1 MFEKEL
7 QKLKREELLQIMLA
21 QSREIDSLTEQLEQE
36 KAKNVN
42 DEAESGIESG
52 GDSGLSADGSALA
65 EEAALADGGIPAE
78 EAALA
83 DGGVLAEEAALADGG
98 VLAKGAALA
107 DGSALAEEGALT
119 DGGIPAEEGAGTGLP
134 STSVLENA
142 LKRVSYDSR
151 FRASIVST
159 LMTLVVVA
167 AAAVLIAV
175 LVLPILR
182 IYGQSMSETLD
193 NGDIVVSVKTAD
205 LETGDIVAFYYN
217 NTILVKRVI
226 GQSGDWIDI
235 AKDGT
240 VSVNQQEL
248 EEPYLDKKAYGEIDI
263 KLPYQVPEGRI
274 FVMGDNR
281 EISIDSRT
289 MMIGCV
295 AEEQIVGK
303 IIYRVW
309 PFSKIGGI
317 Y

>member
-1 MFEKEL
+1 MFEQEL
-7 QKLKREELLQIMLA
+7 HKLKREELLEIMLA
-21 QSREIDSLTEQLEQE
+21 QSREIDSLTEELEKE
-36 KAKNVN
+36 RTRNTT
-42 DEAESGIESG
+42 EESEQGETT
-52 GDSGLSADGSALA
+52 GDVV
-65 EEAALADGGIPAE
+65 EEGPAE
-78 EAALA
+78 EETA
-83 DGGVLAEEAALADGG
+83 DSP
-98 VLAKGAALA
+98 
-107 DGSALAEEGALT
+107 SALPETA
-119 DGGIPAEEGAGTGLP
+119 D
-134 STSVLENA
+134 LET
-142 LKRVSYDSR
+142 LVKRIRYEKR
-151 FRASIVST
+151 FRASIVNT
-159 LMTLVVVA
+159 MMTLVVVA
-167 AAAVLIAV
+167 AAAILIAI

-240 VSVNQQEL
+240 GSVNQKEL

-263 KLPYQVPEGRI
+263 KLPYQVPEGRT

-295 AEEQIVGK
+295 SEEQIVGK
-303 IIYRVW
+303 IIFRVW

>member
-1 MFEKEL
+1 MFEQEL
-7 QKLKREELLQIMLA
+7 HKLKREELLEIMLA
-21 QSREIDSLTEQLEQE
+21 QSREIDSLTEELEKERARNTSEDGVEGEPVQKRTDE
-36 KAKNVN
+36 TPRSGASV
-42 DEAESGIESG
+42 DEAGTVDYTPAPEG
-52 GDSGLSADGSALA
+52 SADSAEQTA
-65 EEAALADGGIPAE
+65 PDTTTEEEAHQTLPRAADLEALVNRIRYE
-78 EAALA
+78 
-83 DGGVLAEEAALADGG
+83 
-98 VLAKGAALA
+98 K
-107 DGSALAEEGALT
+107 
-119 DGGIPAEEGAGTGLP
+119 
-134 STSVLENA
+134 
-142 LKRVSYDSR
+142 R
-151 FRASIVST
+151 FRSSIINT

-167 AAAVLIAV
+167 AAAILIAI

-263 KLPYQVPEGRI
+263 KLPYQVPEGRT

-289 MMIGCV
+289 VMIGCIS
-295 AEEQIVGK
+295 EEQIVGK

-309 PFSKIGGI
+309 PLNKIGGI

>member
-65 EEAALADGGIPAE
+65 EEAALADGS
-78 EAALA
+78 
-83 DGGVLAEEAALADGG
+83 VLAEEAALADGG
-98 VLAKGAALA
+98 
-107 DGSALAEEGALT
+107 ALAEEGA
-119 DGGIPAEEGAGTGLP
+119 GTELP
-134 STSVLENA
+134 STSVLEKA
-142 LKRVSYDSR
+142 LNRVSYDRR

>member
-1 MFEKEL
+1 MFEQEL
-7 QKLKREELLQIMLA
+7 HKLKREELLEIMLA
-21 QSREIDSLTEQLEQE
+21 QSREIDSLTEELEKERARNTSEEGVEGEPVQ
-36 KAKNVN
+36 KRT
-42 DEAESGIESG
+42 DETPHSGTSV
-52 GDSGLSADGSALA
+52 
-65 EEAALADGGIPAE
+65 EEAGTVDNTPTPEGSTDSAEQAAPDTTTEE
-78 EAALA
+78 EAPQALPRAA
-83 DGGVLAEEAALADGG
+83 DLEAL
-98 VLAKGAALA
+98 VNRIRYEK
-107 DGSALAEEGALT
+107 
-119 DGGIPAEEGAGTGLP
+119 
-134 STSVLENA
+134 
-142 LKRVSYDSR
+142 R
-151 FRASIVST
+151 FRSSIINT

-167 AAAVLIAV
+167 AAAILIAI

-193 NGDIVVSVKTAD
+193 NGDIVVSVKTAE

-263 KLPYQVPEGRI
+263 KLPYQVPEGRT

-289 MMIGCV
+289 MMIGCIS
-295 AEEQIVGK
+295 EEQIVGK

-309 PFSKIGGI
+309 PLNKIGGI
-317 Y
+317 K

>member
-1 MFEKEL
+1 MFEQEL
-7 QKLKREELLQIMLA
+7 HKLKREELLEIMLA
-21 QSREIDSLTEQLEQE
+21 QSREIDSLTEELEKERARNTSEEGVGGEPVQ
-36 KAKNVN
+36 KRT
-42 DEAESGIESG
+42 DETPRSGAS
-52 GDSGLSADGSALA
+52 
-65 EEAALADGGIPAE
+65 EEAGTVDNTPTPEDPSDTAEQTAPDTTTEE
-78 EAALA
+78 EAPQALPRAA
-83 DGGVLAEEAALADGG
+83 DLEAL
-98 VLAKGAALA
+98 VNRIRYEK
-107 DGSALAEEGALT
+107 
-119 DGGIPAEEGAGTGLP
+119 
-134 STSVLENA
+134 
-142 LKRVSYDSR
+142 R
-151 FRASIVST
+151 FRSSIINT

-167 AAAVLIAV
+167 AAAILIAI

-263 KLPYQVPEGRI
+263 KLPYQVPEGRT

-289 MMIGCV
+289 VMIGCIS
-295 AEEQIVGK
+295 EEQIVGK

-309 PFSKIGGI
+309 PLNKIGGI
-317 Y
+317 K

>member
-1 MFEKEL
+1 MFEQEL
-7 QKLKREELLQIMLA
+7 HKLKREELLEIMLA
-21 QSREIDSLTEQLEQE
+21 QSREIDSLTEELEKERARNTSEEGVGGEPVQ
-36 KAKNVN
+36 KRT
-42 DEAESGIESG
+42 DETPRSGAS
-52 GDSGLSADGSALA
+52 
-65 EEAALADGGIPAE
+65 EEAGTVDNTPTPEDPSDTAEQTAPDTTTEE
-78 EAALA
+78 EAPQALPRAA
-83 DGGVLAEEAALADGG
+83 DLEAL
-98 VLAKGAALA
+98 VNRIRYEK
-107 DGSALAEEGALT
+107 
-119 DGGIPAEEGAGTGLP
+119 
-134 STSVLENA
+134 
-142 LKRVSYDSR
+142 R
-151 FRASIVST
+151 FRSSIINT

-167 AAAVLIAV
+167 AAAILIAI

-193 NGDIVVSVKTAD
+193 NGDIVVSVKTAE

-263 KLPYQVPEGRI
+263 KLPYQVPEGRT

-289 MMIGCV
+289 MMIGCIS
-295 AEEQIVGK
+295 EEQIVGK

-309 PFSKIGGI
+309 PLNKIGGI
-317 Y
+317 K

>member
-1 MFEKEL
+1 MFEQEL
-7 QKLKREELLQIMLA
+7 HKLKREELLEIMLA
-21 QSREIDSLTEQLEQE
+21 QSREIDSLTEELEKERARNTSEEGVEGEPVQ
-36 KAKNVN
+36 KRT
-42 DEAESGIESG
+42 DETPHSGTSV
-52 GDSGLSADGSALA
+52 
-65 EEAALADGGIPAE
+65 EEAGTVDNTPTPEGSTDSAEQAAPDTTTEE
-78 EAALA
+78 EAPQALPRAA
-83 DGGVLAEEAALADGG
+83 DLEAL
-98 VLAKGAALA
+98 VNRIRYEK
-107 DGSALAEEGALT
+107 
-119 DGGIPAEEGAGTGLP
+119 
-134 STSVLENA
+134 
-142 LKRVSYDSR
+142 R
-151 FRASIVST
+151 FRSSIINT

-167 AAAVLIAV
+167 AAAILIAI

-193 NGDIVVSVKTAD
+193 NGDIVVSVKTAE

-263 KLPYQVPEGRI
+263 KLPYQVPEGRT

-289 MMIGCV
+289 VMIGCIS
-295 AEEQIVGK
+295 EEQIVGK

-309 PFSKIGGI
+309 PLNKIGGI
-317 Y
+317 K

>member
-7 QKLKREELLQIMLA
+7 QKLKRDELLEIMLA
-21 QSREIDSLTEQLEQE
+21 QSREIDSLTDELRKE
-36 KAKNVN
+36 KARSRGEEGEV
-42 DEAESGIESG
+42 AETEQNWTVDNTP
-52 GDSGLSADGSALA
+52 DSPEDSI
-65 EEAALADGGIPAE
+65 EEAAQELPHTADL
-78 EAALA
+78 EALVNRIRY
-83 DGGVLAEEAALADGG
+83 G
-98 VLAKGAALA
+98 K
-107 DGSALAEEGALT
+107 
-119 DGGIPAEEGAGTGLP
+119 
-134 STSVLENA
+134 
-142 LKRVSYDSR
+142 R
-151 FRASIVST
+151 FRASVIST

-167 AAAVLIAV
+167 AAAILIAI

-240 VSVNQQEL
+240 VSVNQVEL

-263 KLPYQVPEGRI
+263 SLPYQVPEGRI

-295 AEEQIVGK
+295 AQEQIVGK

-317 Y
+317 K

>member
-1 MFEKEL
+1 MEEPAKEL
-7 QKLKREELLQIMLA
+7 PHTA
-21 QSREIDSLTEQLEQE
+21 DLE
-36 KAKNVN
+36 ALVN
-42 DEAESGIESG
+42 RIRYG
-52 GDSGLSADGSALA
+52 
-65 EEAALADGGIPAE
+65 
-78 EAALA
+78 
-83 DGGVLAEEAALADGG
+83 
-98 VLAKGAALA
+98 K
-107 DGSALAEEGALT
+107 
-119 DGGIPAEEGAGTGLP
+119 
-134 STSVLENA
+134 
-142 LKRVSYDSR
+142 R
-151 FRASIVST
+151 FRASVIST

-167 AAAVLIAV
+167 AAAVLVAV

-240 VSVNQQEL
+240 VSVNQVEL
-248 EEPYLDKKAYGEIDI
+248 EEPYLDRKAYGEIDI

-309 PFSKIGGI
+309 PFGKLGGI
-317 Y
+317 K

>member
-1 MFEKEL
+1 MFEQEL
-7 QKLKREELLQIMLA
+7 HKLKREELLEIMLA
-21 QSREIDSLTEQLEQE
+21 QSREIDSLTEELEKE
-36 KAKNVN
+36 RTRNTT
-42 DEAESGIESG
+42 EESGQGETI
-52 GDSGLSADGSALA
+52 GDVVEEGPAE
-65 EEAALADGGIPAE
+65 EEAADSP
-78 EAALA
+78 
-83 DGGVLAEEAALADGG
+83 
-98 VLAKGAALA
+98 
-107 DGSALAEEGALT
+107 SALPETA
-119 DGGIPAEEGAGTGLP
+119 D
-134 STSVLENA
+134 LET
-142 LKRVSYDSR
+142 LVKRIRYEKR
-151 FRASIVST
+151 FRASIVNT
-159 LMTLVVVA
+159 MMTLVVVA
-167 AAAVLIAV
+167 AAAILIAI

-263 KLPYQVPEGRI
+263 KLPYQVPEGRT

-295 AEEQIVGK
+295 SEEQIVGK
-303 IIYRVW
+303 IIFRVW
-309 PFSKIGGI
+309 PLNKIGGI

>member
-1 MFEKEL
+1 MFEQEL
-7 QKLKREELLQIMLA
+7 HKLKREEPLEITMA
-21 QSREIDSLTEQLEQE
+21 QSREIDSLTEER
-36 KAKNVN
+36 AKERARNTSEEGVEGEPVQKRT
-42 DEAESGIESG
+42 DETPRSGASV
-52 GDSGLSADGSALA
+52 
-65 EEAALADGGIPAE
+65 EEAGMADNTPAPEDSANSAEQTAPETTTEE
-78 EAALA
+78 EAHQALPRAA
-83 DGGVLAEEAALADGG
+83 DLEAL
-98 VLAKGAALA
+98 VNRIRYEK
-107 DGSALAEEGALT
+107 
-119 DGGIPAEEGAGTGLP
+119 
-134 STSVLENA
+134 
-142 LKRVSYDSR
+142 R
-151 FRASIVST
+151 FRSSIINT

-167 AAAVLIAV
+167 AAAILIAI

-263 KLPYQVPEGRI
+263 KLPYQVPEGRT

-289 MMIGCV
+289 MMIGCIS
-295 AEEQIVGK
+295 EEQIVGK

-309 PFSKIGGI
+309 PLNKIGGI

>member
-1 MFEKEL
+1 MFEQEL
-7 QKLKREELLQIMLA
+7 HKLKREELLEIMLA
-21 QSREIDSLTEQLEQE
+21 QSREIDSLTEELEKERARNTSEDGVEGEPVQ
-36 KAKNVN
+36 KRT
-42 DEAESGIESG
+42 DETPRSGASV
-52 GDSGLSADGSALA
+52 
-65 EEAALADGGIPAE
+65 EEAGTVDNTPAPDDSPDSAEQTAPETTTEE
-78 EAALA
+78 EAPQALPRAA
-83 DGGVLAEEAALADGG
+83 DLEAL
-98 VLAKGAALA
+98 VNRIRYEK
-107 DGSALAEEGALT
+107 
-119 DGGIPAEEGAGTGLP
+119 
-134 STSVLENA
+134 
-142 LKRVSYDSR
+142 R
-151 FRASIVST
+151 FRSSIINT

-167 AAAVLIAV
+167 AAAILIAI

-263 KLPYQVPEGRI
+263 KLPYQVPEGRT

-289 MMIGCV
+289 VMIGCIS
-295 AEEQIVGK
+295 EEQIVGK

-309 PFSKIGGI
+309 PLNKIGGI
-317 Y
+317 K

>member
-52 GDSGLSADGSALA
+52 GDSGLSADGS
-65 EEAALADGGIPAE
+65 DPAKG
-78 EAALA
+78 AVLA

-98 VLAKGAALA
+98 
-107 DGSALAEEGALT
+107 ALAEEGA
-119 DGGIPAEEGAGTGLP
+119 GTELP

-142 LKRVSYDSR
+142 LKRVSYDRR

>member
-1 MFEKEL
+1 MFEQEL
-7 QKLKREELLQIMLA
+7 HKLKREELLEIMLA
-21 QSREIDSLTEQLEQE
+21 QSREIASLTEELEKERARNTSEEGVEGEPVQ
-36 KAKNVN
+36 KRT
-42 DEAESGIESG
+42 DETPHSGTSV
-52 GDSGLSADGSALA
+52 
-65 EEAALADGGIPAE
+65 EEAGTVDNTPTPEGSTDSAEQAAPDTTTEE
-78 EAALA
+78 EAPQALPRAA
-83 DGGVLAEEAALADGG
+83 DLEAL
-98 VLAKGAALA
+98 VNRIRYEK
-107 DGSALAEEGALT
+107 
-119 DGGIPAEEGAGTGLP
+119 
-134 STSVLENA
+134 
-142 LKRVSYDSR
+142 R
-151 FRASIVST
+151 FRSSIINT

-167 AAAVLIAV
+167 AAAILIAI

>member
-7 QKLKREELLQIMLA
+7 QKLKRDELLEIMLA
-21 QSREIDSLTEQLEQE
+21 QSREIDSLTGELRKE
-36 KAKNVN
+36 KARSRGEEGEV
-42 DEAESGIESG
+42 AETEQNWTVDNTP
-52 GDSGLSADGSALA
+52 DSLPDSPEDSI
-65 EEAALADGGIPAE
+65 EEAAQELPHTADL
-78 EAALA
+78 EALVNRIRY
-83 DGGVLAEEAALADGG
+83 G
-98 VLAKGAALA
+98 K
-107 DGSALAEEGALT
+107 
-119 DGGIPAEEGAGTGLP
+119 
-134 STSVLENA
+134 
-142 LKRVSYDSR
+142 R
-151 FRASIVST
+151 FRASVIST

-167 AAAVLIAV
+167 AAAILIAI

-182 IYGQSMSETLD
+182 IYGQSMSKTLD

-240 VSVNQQEL
+240 VSVNQVEL

-263 KLPYQVPEGRI
+263 SLPYQVPEGRI

-295 AEEQIVGK
+295 AQEQIVGK

-317 Y
+317 K

>member
-7 QKLKREELLQIMLA
+7 QKLKRDELLEIMLA
-21 QSREIDSLTEQLEQE
+21 QSREIDSLTGELRKE
-36 KAKNVN
+36 KARSRGEEGEV
-42 DEAESGIESG
+42 AETEQNWTVDNTP
-52 GDSGLSADGSALA
+52 DSLPDSPEDSI
-65 EEAALADGGIPAE
+65 EEAAQELPHTADL
-78 EAALA
+78 EALVNRIRY
-83 DGGVLAEEAALADGG
+83 G
-98 VLAKGAALA
+98 K
-107 DGSALAEEGALT
+107 
-119 DGGIPAEEGAGTGLP
+119 
-134 STSVLENA
+134 
-142 LKRVSYDSR
+142 R
-151 FRASIVST
+151 FRASVIST

-167 AAAVLIAV
+167 AAAILIAI

-240 VSVNQQEL
+240 VSVNQVEL

-263 KLPYQVPEGRI
+263 SLPYQVPEGRI

-295 AEEQIVGK
+295 AQEQIVGK

-309 PFSKIGGI
+309 PLNKIGGI

>member
-1 MFEKEL
+1 MAAFDINPEVIGKDACEVVGDDYPETGVPL
-7 QKLKREELLQIMLA
+7 SEVESEMSIVKRFKTGAM
-21 QSREIDSLTEQLEQE
+21 SY
-36 KAKNVN
+36 
-42 DEAESGIESG
+42 
-52 GDSGLSADGSALA
+52 GSIS
-65 EEAALADGGIPAE
+65 EEAHQTLPRAADLEALVNRIRYE
-78 EAALA
+78 
-83 DGGVLAEEAALADGG
+83 
-98 VLAKGAALA
+98 K
-107 DGSALAEEGALT
+107 
-119 DGGIPAEEGAGTGLP
+119 
-134 STSVLENA
+134 
-142 LKRVSYDSR
+142 R
-151 FRASIVST
+151 FRSSIINT

-167 AAAVLIAV
+167 AAAILIAI

-263 KLPYQVPEGRI
+263 KLPYQVPEGRT

-289 MMIGCV
+289 VMIGCIS
-295 AEEQIVGK
+295 EEQIVGK

-309 PFSKIGGI
+309 PLNKIGGI

>member
-1 MFEKEL
+1 MFEQEL
-7 QKLKREELLQIMLA
+7 HKLKREELLEIMLA
-21 QSREIDSLTEQLEQE
+21 QSREEIMLAQSHEIDSLTEELEKERARNTSEEGVEGEPVQ
-36 KAKNVN
+36 KRT
-42 DEAESGIESG
+42 DETPRSGASVEEAGRVDNSPALE
-52 GDSGLSADGSALA
+52 DSADSAEQTA
-65 EEAALADGGIPAE
+65 PDTTADEEAHQTLPRAADLEALVNRIRYE
-78 EAALA
+78 
-83 DGGVLAEEAALADGG
+83 
-98 VLAKGAALA
+98 K
-107 DGSALAEEGALT
+107 
-119 DGGIPAEEGAGTGLP
+119 
-134 STSVLENA
+134 
-142 LKRVSYDSR
+142 R
-151 FRASIVST
+151 FRSSIINT

-167 AAAVLIAV
+167 AAAILIAI

-263 KLPYQVPEGRI
+263 KLPYQVPEGRT

-289 MMIGCV
+289 MMIGCIS
-295 AEEQIVGK
+295 EEQIVGK

-309 PFSKIGGI
+309 PLNKIGGI

>member
-7 QKLKREELLQIMLA
+7 QKLKRDELLEIMLA
-21 QSREIDSLTEQLEQE
+21 QSREIDSLTDELRKE
-36 KAKNVN
+36 KAR
-42 DEAESGIESG
+42 SRG
-52 GDSGLSADGSALA
+52 
-65 EEAALADGGIPAE
+65 
-78 EAALA
+78 
-83 DGGVLAEEAALADGG
+83 
-98 VLAKGAALA
+98 
-107 DGSALAEEGALT
+107 EEGEVAETEQNWTVDNTPDSPEDSIEEPTQELPHTADLEALVNRIRY
-119 DGGIPAEEGAGTGLP
+119 G
-134 STSVLENA
+134 
-142 LKRVSYDSR
+142 KR
-151 FRASIVST
+151 FRASVIST

-167 AAAVLIAV
+167 AAAILIAI

-240 VSVNQQEL
+240 VSVNQVEL

-263 KLPYQVPEGRI
+263 SLPYQVPEGRI

-281 EISIDSRT
+281 EISTTGRFPLIH
-289 MMIGCV
+289 
-295 AEEQIVGK
+295 A
-303 IIYRVW
+303 
-309 PFSKIGGI
+309 P
-317 Y
+317 

>member
-7 QKLKREELLQIMLA
+7 QKLKRDELLEIMLA
-21 QSREIDSLTEQLEQE
+21 QSREIDSLTEELEKERERNTTEESEQGKTIGDVVE
-36 KAKNVN
+36 
-42 DEAESGIESG
+42 EGPAE
-52 GDSGLSADGSALA
+52 
-65 EEAALADGGIPAE
+65 EEAADSP
-78 EAALA
+78 
-83 DGGVLAEEAALADGG
+83 
-98 VLAKGAALA
+98 
-107 DGSALAEEGALT
+107 SALPEIAN
-119 DGGIPAEEGAGTGLP
+119 
-134 STSVLENA
+134 LETLVNRIRYE
-142 LKRVSYDSR
+142 KR
-151 FRASIVST
+151 FRSSIINT

-167 AAAVLIAV
+167 AAAILIAI

-240 VSVNQQEL
+240 VSVNQVEL
-248 EEPYLDKKAYGEIDI
+248 EEPYLDRKAYGEIDI
-263 KLPYQVPEGRI
+263 KLPYQVPEGRV

-295 AEEQIVGK
+295 AQEQIVGK

-309 PFSKIGGI
+309 PFGKLGGI
-317 Y
+317 K

>member
-7 QKLKREELLQIMLA
+7 QKLKRDELLEIMLA
-21 QSREIDSLTEQLEQE
+21 QSREIDSLTDELRKE
-36 KAKNVN
+36 KARSRG
-42 DEAESGIESG
+42 EEGEIAETEQNGTVDNTP
-52 GDSGLSADGSALA
+52 DSLPDSPEDSI
-65 EEAALADGGIPAE
+65 EEAAKELPHTADL
-78 EAALA
+78 EALVNRIRY
-83 DGGVLAEEAALADGG
+83 G
-98 VLAKGAALA
+98 K
-107 DGSALAEEGALT
+107 
-119 DGGIPAEEGAGTGLP
+119 
-134 STSVLENA
+134 
-142 LKRVSYDSR
+142 R
-151 FRASIVST
+151 FRASVIST

-167 AAAVLIAV
+167 AAAVLVAV

-182 IYGQSMSETLD
+182 IYGQSMSKTLD

-205 LETGDIVAFYYN
+205 LETGDIIAFYYN

-226 GQSGDWIDI
+226 GHSGDWIDI
-235 AKDGT
+235 DKDGT
-240 VSVNQQEL
+240 VSVNREVL
-248 EEPYLDKKAYGEIDI
+248 EEPYLDRKAYGEIDI

-309 PFSKIGGI
+309 PFDKLGGI
-317 Y
+317 K

>member
-1 MFEKEL
+1 MFEQEL
-7 QKLKREELLQIMLA
+7 HKLKREELLEIMLA
-21 QSREIDSLTEQLEQE
+21 QSREIDSLTEELEKE
-36 KAKNVN
+36 RTRNTT
-42 DEAESGIESG
+42 EESEQGETT
-52 GDSGLSADGSALA
+52 GDVV
-65 EEAALADGGIPAE
+65 EEGPAE
-78 EAALA
+78 EEAHQTLPRAADL
-83 DGGVLAEEAALADGG
+83 EAL
-98 VLAKGAALA
+98 VHRIRYEK
-107 DGSALAEEGALT
+107 
-119 DGGIPAEEGAGTGLP
+119 
-134 STSVLENA
+134 
-142 LKRVSYDSR
+142 R
-151 FRASIVST
+151 FRASIVNT

-167 AAAVLIAV
+167 AAAILIAI

-240 VSVNQQEL
+240 VSVNQKEL

-263 KLPYQVPEGRI
+263 KLPYQVPEGRT

-295 AEEQIVGK
+295 SEEQIVGK

-309 PFSKIGGI
+309 PFNKIGGI

>member
-1 MFEKEL
+1 MFEQEL
-7 QKLKREELLQIMLA
+7 HKLKREELLEIMLA
-21 QSREIDSLTEQLEQE
+21 QSREIDSLTEELEKERARNTSEEGVEGEPVQ
-36 KAKNVN
+36 KRT
-42 DEAESGIESG
+42 DETPHSGTSV
-52 GDSGLSADGSALA
+52 
-65 EEAALADGGIPAE
+65 EEAGTVDNTPTPEGSTDSAEQAAPDTTTEE
-78 EAALA
+78 EAPQALPRAA
-83 DGGVLAEEAALADGG
+83 DLEAL
-98 VLAKGAALA
+98 VNRIRYEK
-107 DGSALAEEGALT
+107 
-119 DGGIPAEEGAGTGLP
+119 
-134 STSVLENA
+134 
-142 LKRVSYDSR
+142 R
-151 FRASIVST
+151 FRSSIINT

-167 AAAVLIAV
+167 AAAILIAI

-263 KLPYQVPEGRI
+263 KLPYQVPEGRT

-289 MMIGCV
+289 VMIGCIS
-295 AEEQIVGK
+295 EEQIVGK

-309 PFSKIGGI
+309 PLNKIGGI

>member
-65 EEAALADGGIPAE
+65 EEAALADGGA
-78 EAALA
+78 
-83 DGGVLAEEAALADGG
+83 LAEEAALTDGG
-98 VLAKGAALA
+98 
-107 DGSALAEEGALT
+107 ALAEEGA
-119 DGGIPAEEGAGTGLP
+119 GTELP

-142 LKRVSYDSR
+142 LKRVSYDRR

>member
-7 QKLKREELLQIMLA
+7 QKLKRDELLEIMLA
-21 QSREIDSLTEQLEQE
+21 QSREIDSLTDELRKE
-36 KAKNVN
+36 KARSRG
-42 DEAESGIESG
+42 EEGEIAETEQNWTVDNTP
-52 GDSGLSADGSALA
+52 DSLPDSPEDSI
-65 EEAALADGGIPAE
+65 EEAAKELPHTADL
-78 EAALA
+78 EALVNRIRY
-83 DGGVLAEEAALADGG
+83 G
-98 VLAKGAALA
+98 K
-107 DGSALAEEGALT
+107 
-119 DGGIPAEEGAGTGLP
+119 
-134 STSVLENA
+134 
-142 LKRVSYDSR
+142 R
-151 FRASIVST
+151 FRASVIST

-167 AAAVLIAV
+167 AAAVLVAV

-240 VSVNQQEL
+240 VSVNQVEL
-248 EEPYLDKKAYGEIDI
+248 EEPYLDRKAYGEIDI

-309 PFSKIGGI
+309 PFDKLGGI
-317 Y
+317 K

>member
-52 GDSGLSADGSALA
+52 GDSGL
-65 EEAALADGGIPAE
+65 LADDGIPAE
-78 EAALA
+78 VGALA
-83 DGGVLAEEAALADGG
+83 DGGVLAED
-98 VLAKGAALA
+98 AALA
-107 DGSALAEEGALT
+107 DGSVLAEEGALT

>member
-36 KAKNVN
+36 KAKSVN
-42 DEAESGIESG
+42 REMESGKESG
-52 GDSGLSADGSALA
+52 GDSGLSADGS
-65 EEAALADGGIPAE
+65 DPAKG
-78 EAALA
+78 AVLA

-98 VLAKGAALA
+98 
-107 DGSALAEEGALT
+107 ALAEEGA
-119 DGGIPAEEGAGTGLP
+119 GTELP
-134 STSVLENA
+134 STSVLEKA
-142 LKRVSYDSR
+142 LNRVSYDRR

>member
-1 MFEKEL
+1 MFEQEL
-7 QKLKREELLQIMLA
+7 HKLKREELLEIMLA
-21 QSREIDSLTEQLEQE
+21 QSREIDSLTEELEKE
-36 KAKNVN
+36 RTRNTT
-42 DEAESGIESG
+42 EESGQGETI
-52 GDSGLSADGSALA
+52 GDVVEEGPAE
-65 EEAALADGGIPAE
+65 EEAADSP
-78 EAALA
+78 
-83 DGGVLAEEAALADGG
+83 
-98 VLAKGAALA
+98 
-107 DGSALAEEGALT
+107 SALPETA
-119 DGGIPAEEGAGTGLP
+119 D
-134 STSVLENA
+134 LET
-142 LKRVSYDSR
+142 LVKRIRYEKR
-151 FRASIVST
+151 FRASIVNT
-159 LMTLVVVA
+159 MMTLVVVA
-167 AAAVLIAV
+167 AAAILIAI

-263 KLPYQVPEGRI
+263 KLPYQVPEGRT

-295 AEEQIVGK
+295 SEEQIVGK
-303 IIYRVW
+303 IIFRVW
-309 PFSKIGGI
+309 PFNKIGGI

>member
-1 MFEKEL
+1 MFEQEL
-7 QKLKREELLQIMLA
+7 HKLKREELLEIMLA
-21 QSREIDSLTEQLEQE
+21 QSREIDSLTEEL
-36 KAKNVN
+36 
-42 DEAESGIESG
+42 DPAE
-52 GDSGLSADGSALA
+52 
-65 EEAALADGGIPAE
+65 EEAADSP
-78 EAALA
+78 
-83 DGGVLAEEAALADGG
+83 
-98 VLAKGAALA
+98 
-107 DGSALAEEGALT
+107 SALPETA
-119 DGGIPAEEGAGTGLP
+119 D
-134 STSVLENA
+134 LET
-142 LKRVSYDSR
+142 LVKRIRHEKR
-151 FRASIVST
+151 FRASIVNT
-159 LMTLVVVA
+159 MMTLVVVA
-167 AAAVLIAV
+167 AAAILIAI

-240 VSVNQQEL
+240 VSVNQKEL

-263 KLPYQVPEGRI
+263 KLPYQVPEGRT

-295 AEEQIVGK
+295 SEEQIVGK
-303 IIYRVW
+303 IIFRVW
-309 PFSKIGGI
+309 PLSKIGGI

>member
-7 QKLKREELLQIMLA
+7 QKLKRDELLEIMLA
-21 QSREIDSLTEQLEQE
+21 QSREIDSLTDELRKEKVRSRGEEGEVAETEQ
-36 KAKNVN
+36 NWTVDN
-42 DEAESGIESG
+42 TP
-52 GDSGLSADGSALA
+52 DSPEDSI
-65 EEAALADGGIPAE
+65 EEAAKELPRTADL
-78 EAALA
+78 EALVNRIRY
-83 DGGVLAEEAALADGG
+83 G
-98 VLAKGAALA
+98 K
-107 DGSALAEEGALT
+107 
-119 DGGIPAEEGAGTGLP
+119 
-134 STSVLENA
+134 
-142 LKRVSYDSR
+142 R
-151 FRASIVST
+151 FRASVIST

-167 AAAVLIAV
+167 AAAILIAI

-263 KLPYQVPEGRI
+263 SLPYQVPEGRI

-295 AEEQIVGK
+295 AQEQIVGK

-317 Y
+317 E

>member
-42 DEAESGIESG
+42 EEAESGKESG
-52 GDSGLSADGSALA
+52 GDSGLSADGSIPAEEGALADGSVLAEDAALADGSVLAEEGALADGGALA
-65 EEAALADGGIPAE
+65 EEAALADGG
-78 EAALA
+78 
-83 DGGVLAEEAALADGG
+83 
-98 VLAKGAALA
+98 
-107 DGSALAEEGALT
+107 ALAEEGA
-119 DGGIPAEEGAGTGLP
+119 GTELP

-142 LKRVSYDSR
+142 LKRVSYDRR

>member
-1 MFEKEL
+1 MFEQEL
-7 QKLKREELLQIMLA
+7 HKLKREELLEIMLA
-21 QSREIDSLTEQLEQE
+21 QSREIDSLTEELEKE
-36 KAKNVN
+36 RTRNTT
-42 DEAESGIESG
+42 EESGQGETI
-52 GDSGLSADGSALA
+52 GDVVEEGPAE
-65 EEAALADGGIPAE
+65 EEAADSP
-78 EAALA
+78 
-83 DGGVLAEEAALADGG
+83 
-98 VLAKGAALA
+98 
-107 DGSALAEEGALT
+107 SALPETA
-119 DGGIPAEEGAGTGLP
+119 D
-134 STSVLENA
+134 LET
-142 LKRVSYDSR
+142 LVKRIRYEKR
-151 FRASIVST
+151 FRASIVNT
-159 LMTLVVVA
+159 MMTLVVVA
-167 AAAVLIAV
+167 AAAILIAI

-240 VSVNQQEL
+240 VSVNQKEL

-263 KLPYQVPEGRI
+263 KLPYQVPEGRT

-295 AEEQIVGK
+295 SEEQIVGK
-303 IIYRVW
+303 IIFRVW

>member
-1 MFEKEL
+1 MFEQEL
-7 QKLKREELLQIMLA
+7 HKLKREELLEIMLA
-21 QSREIDSLTEQLEQE
+21 QSREIDSLTEELEKERARNTSEEGVEGEPVQ
-36 KAKNVN
+36 KRT
-42 DEAESGIESG
+42 DETPRSGASVEEAGIADNTPAPE
-52 GDSGLSADGSALA
+52 DSADSAEQTA
-65 EEAALADGGIPAE
+65 PDSTTEEEAPQTLPRAADLEALVNRIRYE
-78 EAALA
+78 
-83 DGGVLAEEAALADGG
+83 
-98 VLAKGAALA
+98 K
-107 DGSALAEEGALT
+107 
-119 DGGIPAEEGAGTGLP
+119 
-134 STSVLENA
+134 
-142 LKRVSYDSR
+142 R
-151 FRASIVST
+151 FRSSIINT

-167 AAAVLIAV
+167 AAAILIAI

-263 KLPYQVPEGRI
+263 KLPYQVPEGRT

-289 MMIGCV
+289 VMIGCIS
-295 AEEQIVGK
+295 EEQIVGK

-309 PFSKIGGI
+309 PLNKIGGI
-317 Y
+317 K

>member
-52 GDSGLSADGSALA
+52 GDSGLSADGI
-65 EEAALADGGIPAE
+65 DPAKD
-78 EAALA
+78 AALA
-83 DGGVLAEEAALADGG
+83 DGGVLAEEAALADGS
-98 VLAKGAALA
+98 VL
-107 DGSALAEEGALT
+107 
-119 DGGIPAEEGAGTGLP
+119 AEEGAGTELP

-142 LKRVSYDSR
+142 LKRVSYDRR